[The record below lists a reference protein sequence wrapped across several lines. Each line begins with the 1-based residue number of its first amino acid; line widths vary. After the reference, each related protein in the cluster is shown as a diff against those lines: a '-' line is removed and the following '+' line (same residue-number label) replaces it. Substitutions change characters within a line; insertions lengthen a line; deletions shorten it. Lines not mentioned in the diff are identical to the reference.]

1 MVPLVGMQA
10 GGSALPITARGALL
24 DSSAALSLVTDRD
37 FLALQVSIPREHK
50 VFQMACGT
58 HHSSI
63 WGTQCSAV
71 DTEEKGKPCLACEVA
86 QTDVLHQV
94 KEASCCDISQYVVC
108 SPYLECRTWGRAV
121 PSTS

>member
-37 FLALQVSIPREHK
+37 FLALQVSISREHK
-50 VFQMACGT
+50 VFQMACGN

-63 WGTQCSAV
+63 GGTQCTAV
-71 DTEEKGKPCLACEVA
+71 DTEERGKPCLACQFA
-86 QTDVLHQV
+86 QTDVQPRV
-94 KEASCCDISQYVVC
+94 KEAICCDISQYVLC
-108 SPYLECRTWGRAV
+108 SPYLECCTRGRAV
-121 PSTS
+121 PSRS